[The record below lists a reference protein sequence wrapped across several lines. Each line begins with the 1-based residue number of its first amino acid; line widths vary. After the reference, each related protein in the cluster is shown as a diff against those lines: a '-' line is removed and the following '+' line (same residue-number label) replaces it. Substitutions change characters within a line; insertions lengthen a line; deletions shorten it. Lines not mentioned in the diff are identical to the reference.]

1 MNTRYLLCFLAL
13 NALAGATTV
22 RADSYKIDPAHS
34 AILFKIGFLGVGFIY
49 GRFDSFS
56 GDITFDQNDPS
67 KDAVNVEIKTDSVN
81 TNAAKRDND
90 LSARSTTARSLRSVV
105 ISIGTIS
112 SIGLRKMKP
121 RSTVR
126 RNFSSSNVIGLTNRE
141 RDDCQ
146 GRIFCCASCELAAV
160 RNE

>member
-1 MNTRYLLCFLAL
+1 MNMRYLLCFLAL

-126 RNFSSSNVIGLTNRE
+126 RNFSSSNS
-141 RDDCQ
+141 
-146 GRIFCCASCELAAV
+146 A
-160 RNE
+160 